1 MEVEI
6 GTAGKLEK
14 VEEDHSIET
23 KGLSGHFV
31 EDEGYDQ
38 EGIANGIED
47 EGRTEKQEDFKVA
60 RPPKFGD
67 FFEEASH

>member
-1 MEVEI
+1 M
-6 GTAGKLEK
+6 
-14 VEEDHSIET
+14 
-23 KGLSGHFV
+23 

-38 EGIANGIED
+38 EGVEDDIED